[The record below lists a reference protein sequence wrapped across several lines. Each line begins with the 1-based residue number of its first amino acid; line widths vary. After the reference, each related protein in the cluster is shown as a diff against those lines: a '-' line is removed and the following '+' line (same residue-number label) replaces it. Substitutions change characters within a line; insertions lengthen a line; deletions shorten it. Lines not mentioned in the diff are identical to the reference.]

1 MKFFIL
7 FCLLFLFSACV
18 QMPPQAR
25 CKGCVD
31 ECNFH
36 MGQYGKGLRWRTLP
50 VPITLHAESM
60 HQPAINT
67 TLKVIDEWN
76 HTWKSD
82 TQSQTELFEVVGA
95 IHYNE
100 ADDTMRDDHNS
111 IVMLSTRNQGSLPS
125 VMLLPDRVG
134 VTQTLG
140 GRMYLSEADI
150 YLNEEV
156 YDFYYEDQELVG
168 QKPKE
173 YSRYL
178 ASLSAPQFEVKS
190 LFERFLK
197 WIMFWKKES
206 GREIAA
212 ARVPRGKVDF
222 ESVVSHEL
230 GHVLSLGHN
239 NKPGSIMQEGLE
251 GNQVRRGLRPID
263 IDSLRCHYAK
273 QNEG

>member
-1 MKFFIL
+1 MKFLIL
-7 FCLLFLFSACV
+7 FGILFLLSACV
-18 QMPPQAR
+18 QMPPQAK

-36 MGQYGKGLRWRTLP
+36 LGQYGEGMRWKKLP

-60 HQPAINT
+60 NQPAINT

-76 HTWKSD
+76 HTWKSS
-82 TQSQTELFEVVGA
+82 TQSQEGLFEVVGA

-100 ADDTMRDDHNS
+100 TDDTVRDNYNS
-111 IVMLSTRNQGSLPS
+111 IAMLSSHNRGSLDP
-125 VMLLPDRVG
+125 LIIHPDNVG
-134 VTQTLG
+134 VTQLLG
-140 GRMYLSEADI
+140 GRMYMNEADI
-150 YLNEEV
+150 YLNEEAH
-156 YDFYYEDQELVG
+156 DFYYEDQELVG

-190 LFERFLK
+190 LFERFLR

-206 GREIAA
+206 GREIAT
-212 ARVPRGKVDF
+212 ARVPRSKFDF

-230 GHVLSLGHN
+230 GHVLALGHN
-239 NKPGSIMQEGLE
+239 NKPGSTMQEGL
-251 GNQVRRGLRPID
+251 GKGDVRRGLKPID
-263 IDSLRCHYAK
+263 VDSLRCRYAT
-273 QNEG
+273 Q